1 MYGIIWVYNGLFE
14 YLYGIILKPKELT
27 KKYSIKVY
35 WLSLDIKS
43 LLPSARMII
52 PPTNDV
58 HCSLDPN
65 KKLMN
70 IEGYANL

>member
-1 MYGIIWVYNGLFE
+1 MH
-14 YLYGIILKPKELT
+14 
-27 KKYSIKVY
+27 KKYNYLVFSI
-35 WLSLDIKS
+35 
-43 LLPSARMII
+43 A

-65 KKLMN
+65 KKLIN